1 MKKEKKSEKIEEEDE
16 MNKSL
21 VDSDED
27 HNDLMENLMEKQ
39 NFDLDEEEW
48 LINLFPVI
56 LIIFSLII
64 TNKMLN

>member
-64 TNKMLN
+64 KNKMLN